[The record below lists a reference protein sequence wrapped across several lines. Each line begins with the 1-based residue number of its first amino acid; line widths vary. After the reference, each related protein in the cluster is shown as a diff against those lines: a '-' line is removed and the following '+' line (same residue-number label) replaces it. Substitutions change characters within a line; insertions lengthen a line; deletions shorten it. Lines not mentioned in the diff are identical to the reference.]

1 MTKSL
6 RGMASRDLA
15 LRFHEKAWEPAKEV
29 MLAIKEIE
37 SKAIPSETNNTVQER
52 PNTTNDYYVW

>member
-1 MTKSL
+1 MSKSL
-6 RGMASRDLA
+6 RGMASRYLA

-37 SKAIPSETNNTVQER
+37 SKDRGQKSQSQ
-52 PNTTNDYYVW
+52 